1 VSLVILAVV
10 AAGCSSAQ
18 EYKAVAVGAAMPEFT
33 LKDHNGESH
42 TLSALKGKIVVL
54 DFSSQHCPWS
64 LAVDKELPALA
75 AEYAGK
81 DVVFFG
87 IDSHKSTPP
96 EEIKKH
102 VEEAKIP
109 FPVLKDEMNAYAD
122 KAGASRTPEFYVLDK
137 ELKVAY
143 HGAYDNRRDPNEKGS
158 ESYVKAAIDSLL
170 AGQPVATPEVKG
182 WGCTI
187 KRAQ

>member
-1 VSLVILAVV
+1 MVVLAM
-10 AAGCSSAQ
+10 AASGCSSAQ
-18 EYKAVAVGAAMPEFT
+18 DYKAVAVGAPMPEFT
-33 LKDHNGESH
+33 LKDHKGESH
-42 TLSALKGKIVVL
+42 ALSAHKGKVVVL
-54 DFSSQHCPWS
+54 DFSSHHCPWS
-64 LAVDKELPALA
+64 LAVDKELPELA
-75 AEYAGK
+75 AAYAGK
-81 DVVFFG
+81 DVIFFG

-109 FPVLKDEMNAYAD
+109 FPVLKDEMNKYAD

-143 HGAYDNRRDPNEKGS
+143 HGAYDNRRDPSEKGS
-158 ESYVKAAIDSLL
+158 ENYVKAAIDSIL
-170 AGQPVATPEVKG
+170 AGRPVATPEVKG
-182 WGCTI
+182 WGCSI